1 MVIFN
6 RISYEK
12 DGEYVF
18 SQRYNFVLE
27 DSIACKT
34 TFTLDTIRCQNGL
47 SEQIIDQWKNKNDA
61 PICVTNNK
69 GKRVQGNWVFGIYN
83 LYNRRNAATISF
95 RQDAET
101 GKNQAYRL
109 SIFGIVPSITYN
121 IRF

>member
-1 MVIFN
+1 MKNTLIQYSFILIMVIFN

-47 SEQIIDQWKNKNDA
+47 SEQI
-61 PICVTNNK
+61 
-69 GKRVQGNWVFGIYN
+69 
-83 LYNRRNAATISF
+83 
-95 RQDAET
+95 
-101 GKNQAYRL
+101 
-109 SIFGIVPSITYN
+109 
-121 IRF
+121 